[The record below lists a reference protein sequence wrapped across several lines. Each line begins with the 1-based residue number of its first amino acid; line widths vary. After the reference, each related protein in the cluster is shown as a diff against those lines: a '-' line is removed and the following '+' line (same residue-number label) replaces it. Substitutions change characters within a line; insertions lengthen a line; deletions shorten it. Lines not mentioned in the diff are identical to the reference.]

1 VQSQPVHF
9 AGRSPAVQQL
19 RQQQFGEGY
28 EDDDPLEDKDLS
40 YQEAANNLTEMLG
53 RSAQPSYQATKLYVP
68 RRTEVKSVAAY
79 GPPVSISPLR
89 DERNEQTFCHF
100 VEITSNTMSIFERH
114 VSHIPVLNCIG

>member
-1 VQSQPVHF
+1 MHF
-9 AGRSPAVQQL
+9 TRRSPALHQEQ
-19 RQQQFGEGY
+19 REQYDERY

-40 YQEAANNLTEMLG
+40 YQEAANSLTEILG

-68 RRTEVKSVAAY
+68 RRTEVKAVAAY
-79 GPPVSISPLR
+79 GAPASLSPLR

-114 VSHIPVLNCIG
+114 VSHIPLLNCVG